1 MPTPIKTAKQ
11 LTVEEQRVI
20 RTRACDEPVHRV
32 EHVRARRLLAR
43 VRRIIGEND
52 DILVLVPPVCGFAGL
67 SEAGKG
73 R

>member
-1 MPTPIKTAKQ
+1 M
-11 LTVEEQRVI
+11 EEKRVV
-20 RTRACDEPVHRV
+20 RLCPGNEPVHRV